1 MTIAD
6 REFVDEEVRVQGTAT
21 IVDANDFHYVVHW
34 PIPADALTED
44 QLAKIGNIEIE
55 PTDGM
60 PGSTLSRGTRFKTE
74 RTTVKFGEDWGNYSM
89 MVK

>member
-1 MTIAD
+1 M
-6 REFVDEEVRVQGTAT
+6 QGTAT

-60 PGSTLSRGTRFKTE
+60 PEQTLPRGTKINFEGTP
-74 RTTVKFGEDWGNYSM
+74 VKFRDHWGLLLNDAE
-89 MVK
+89 VTRAKDD